1 MNESV
6 ISHIEK
12 AIADRKTD
20 LLHLRVLA
28 ERADPDKQNEYY
40 RIIEEI
46 VARENA
52 VRDRL
57 ARFSGAATEARPT
70 LQKEIEELWQGT
82 EEAIE
87 VAKAKILEF

>member
-6 ISHIEK
+6 INQIEK

-57 ARFSGAATEARPT
+57 ARFSDAEPEARPT